1 MRIRLAPI
9 RQGEGVSRTISGDSK
24 GQRVLWRVFLC
35 YLSSREERVC
45 AVTAAQNAAGGNAL
59 GVPPE
64 GAAH

>member
-9 RQGEGVSRTISGDSK
+9 RQGEGDSRTISGDSK
-24 GQRVLWRVFLC
+24 EPWVLWRVFLHT
-35 YLSSREERVC
+35 LSSRKERVC